1 MSARFEWRTSV
12 CAPDFPATAYE
23 ALRLRVTD
31 HTPFNTLA
39 WLCASEQALKSGEQ
53 LHVLLGW
60 QDEALA
66 LCLPLVASVE
76 RFARL
81 PFRVLHHLGHPLAD
95 RLALLTRLD
104 SDDIGK
110 ALAEIRQHLPHALL
124 QLNELAGP
132 TSEERTLKAWMSR
145 SSTAEQ
151 RLSCRVPVHLIS
163 DADHQEVSGDPRYK
177 LRRARKRIAACG
189 ALVRRITPDA
199 TTMGPLLK
207 AISEVEAVSWKGDE
221 GVGIFS
227 DERHRQWMDRAF
239 TALAARGL
247 VRVVV
252 LELEGRC
259 ISYRLGLLE
268 QGRLYDY
275 NLAFL
280 PQYADLGSGRVL
292 LEEWIRWGLEDN
304 WRWID
309 ASRVSLEN
317 SSHQL
322 HERMTGQLEHWRWS
336 FYSWRPSGLALGL
349 ALRVWQ
355 WLKPSLQ
362 QWRARRAAT
371 ATAAAATATA
381 TATVA
386 TVTPPAVTAPAKK
399 TSAPTEKLMEGEHA
413 SASHSQR

>member
-1 MSARFEWRTSV
+1 MAARFEWRTSL
-12 CAPDFPATAYE
+12 CAADFPAVAYE

-39 WLCASEQALKSGEQ
+39 WMAASEQALAAGEN

-60 QDEALA
+60 QGNELV
-66 LCLPLVASVE
+66 LCLPLVACVE
-76 RFARL
+76 RFGGL
-81 PFRVLHHLGHPLAD
+81 PFRVLHHLGYPLAD
-95 RLALLTRLD
+95 RLALLVRLD
-104 SDDIGK
+104 AENVRK
-110 ALAEIRQHLPHALL
+110 ALIEIRRRLPHALL
-124 QLNELAGP
+124 QLNEMSEP
-132 TSEERTLKAWMSR
+132 TGEESALSHWMAH
-145 SSTAEQ
+145 SSTGER
-151 RLSCRVPVHLIS
+151 RLSCRAPVHLIS
-163 DADHQEVSGDPRYK
+163 EADRQEVSGDPRYK

-189 ALVRRITPDA
+189 AVVRRITPDA
-199 TTMGPLLK
+199 STMGPLLK

-221 GVGIFS
+221 GVGIFA
-227 DERHRQWMDRAF
+227 DERHRTWMDQAF
-239 TALAARGL
+239 TALAAQRL

-252 LELEGRC
+252 LELDGRC

-292 LEEWIRWGLEDN
+292 LEEWIRWGLDDN

-336 FYSWRPSGLALGL
+336 FYSWQPSGIALGL
-349 ALRVWQ
+349 ALRFWQ
-355 WLKPSLQ
+355 RLKPSLQ
-362 QWRARRAAT
+362 KWRARRAAS
-371 ATAAAATATA
+371 A
-381 TATVA
+381 
-386 TVTPPAVTAPAKK
+386 VTPTPVAAAVTAPVAAPVSKK
-399 TSAPTEKLMEGEHA
+399 TATPSEKIMEGEHA
-413 SASHSQR
+413 STRHS

>member
-1 MSARFEWRTSV
+1 MAARFEWRTSL

-23 ALRLRVTD
+23 TLRLRVTD
-31 HTPFNTLA
+31 HTPFNALA
-39 WLCASEQALKSGEQ
+39 WMCASEQALKAGES

-60 QDEALA
+60 QGSELV

-76 RFARL
+76 RFGGL
-81 PFRVLHHLGHPLAD
+81 PFRVLHHLGYPLTD
-95 RLALLTRLD
+95 RLALLARMDRENTR
-104 SDDIGK
+104 K
-110 ALAEIRQHLPHALL
+110 ALVEIRRQLPHAML
-124 QLNELAGP
+124 QLNEL
-132 TSEERTLKAWMSR
+132 SEPVGEESALTEWMAH
-145 SSTAEQ
+145 SSTGER

-189 ALVRRITPDA
+189 AQVRRITPDA
-199 TTMGPLLK
+199 TTMGPLLQ

-239 TALAARGL
+239 TALAAQGL

-252 LELEGRC
+252 LELDGRC

-292 LEEWIRWGLEDN
+292 LEEWIRWGLDEH
-304 WRWID
+304 WHWID

-349 ALRVWQ
+349 ALRLWQ
-355 WLKPSLQ
+355 WFKPSLQ
-362 QWRARRAAT
+362 KWRARRAA
-371 ATAAAATATA
+371 AARA
-381 TATVA
+381 
-386 TVTPPAVTAPAKK
+386 VTPAPAPVAAPAKAA
-399 TSAPTEKLMEGEHA
+399 SIDQNREGGHA
-413 SASHSQR
+413 SPSHSQR

>member
-1 MSARFEWRTSV
+1 MAARFEWRTSL
-12 CAPDFPATAYE
+12 CAADFPAAAYE

-39 WLCASEQALKSGEQ
+39 WMAASEQALAAGEN

-60 QDEALA
+60 QGNELV

-76 RFARL
+76 RFGGL
-81 PFRVLHHLGHPLAD
+81 PFRVLHHLGYPLAD
-95 RLALLTRLD
+95 RLALLARLD
-104 SDDIGK
+104 AENVRK
-110 ALAEIRQHLPHALL
+110 ALIEIRRRLPHALL
-124 QLNELAGP
+124 QLNEMSEPTGEESALAH
-132 TSEERTLKAWMSR
+132 WMAH
-145 SSTAEQ
+145 SSTGER
-151 RLSCRVPVHLIS
+151 RLSCRAPVHLIS
-163 DADHQEVSGDPRYK
+163 EADRQEVSGDPRYK

-189 ALVRRITPDA
+189 AVVRRITPDA
-199 TTMGPLLK
+199 STMGPLLQ

-221 GVGIFS
+221 GVGIFA
-227 DERHRQWMDRAF
+227 DERHRTWMDQAF
-239 TALAARGL
+239 TALAAQGL

-252 LELEGRC
+252 LELDGRC

-292 LEEWIRWGLEDN
+292 LEEWIRWGLDDN

-336 FYSWRPSGLALGL
+336 FYSWQPSGVALGL
-349 ALRVWQ
+349 ALRFWQ
-355 WLKPSLQ
+355 RLKPSLQ
-362 QWRARRAAT
+362 KWRARRAASAVKPT
-371 ATAAAATATA
+371 PAAAAVAAPVAAPVSKKAAT
-381 TATVA
+381 
-386 TVTPPAVTAPAKK
+386 P
-399 TSAPTEKLMEGEHA
+399 SEKIMEGEHA
-413 SASHSQR
+413 STRHS

>member
-1 MSARFEWRTSV
+1 MSARFEWRTSL
-12 CAPDFPATAYE
+12 CTHDFPAAAYE
-23 ALRLRVTD
+23 ALRQRVTD

-39 WLCASEQALKSGEQ
+39 WLYASELALKPGEQ

-60 QDEALA
+60 QGDELA

-81 PFRVLHHLGHPLAD
+81 PFRVLHHLGYPLAD

-104 SDDIGK
+104 GDNLRE
-110 ALAEIRQHLPHALL
+110 ALRQIRQRLPHAVL
-124 QLNELAGP
+124 QLNELAGS
-132 TSEERTLKAWMSR
+132 TAQAQTLAPWQAH

-163 DADHQEVSGDPRYK
+163 EADHQEVSGDPRYK
-177 LRRARKRIAACG
+177 LRRARKRIATCG

-199 TTMGPLLK
+199 LTMGPLLQE
-207 AISEVEAVSWKGDE
+207 ISEVEAVSWKGDE
-221 GVGIFS
+221 GVGIFA
-227 DERHRQWMDRAF
+227 DARHRKWMDHAF

-292 LEEWIRWGLEDN
+292 LEEWIRWGLEDH
-304 WRWID
+304 WQWID

-336 FYSWRPSGLALGL
+336 FYSWRPSGLVLGL

-355 WLKPSLQ
+355 RFKPRLQ
-362 QWRARRAAT
+362 QWRARRAA
-371 ATAAAATATA
+371 AAVPTPAP
-381 TATVA
+381 VA
-386 TVTPPAVTAPAKK
+386 TPAVKAP
-399 TSAPTEKLMEGEHA
+399 APTEKLKEGEHA
-413 SASHSQR
+413 SASDSQC

>member
-1 MSARFEWRTSV
+1 MSARFEWRTSL
-12 CAPDFPATAYE
+12 CTHDFPVAAYE
-23 ALRLRVTD
+23 ALRQRVTD

-39 WLCASEQALKSGEQ
+39 WLYASELALKPGER

-60 QDEALA
+60 QGAELA

-81 PFRVLHHLGHPLAD
+81 PFRVLHHLGYPLAD

-104 SDDIGK
+104 DDNLRK
-110 ALAEIRQHLPHALL
+110 ALTQIRQRLPHAVL
-124 QLNELAGP
+124 QLNELAGSTAQALAP
-132 TSEERTLKAWMSR
+132 WQAL

-163 DADHQEVSGDPRYK
+163 EADHQEVSGDPRYK

-189 ALVRRITPDA
+189 ARVRRITPDA
-199 TTMGPLLK
+199 LTMGPLLQE
-207 AISEVEAVSWKGDE
+207 ISEVEAVSWKGDE

-227 DERHRQWMDRAF
+227 DVRHRLWMERAF

-247 VRVVV
+247 VRLVV

-304 WRWID
+304 WCWID

-336 FYSWRPSGLALGL
+336 FYSWRPGGLVLGL

-355 WLKPSLQ
+355 RLKPRLQ
-362 QWRARRAAT
+362 QWRTRRAAT
-371 ATAAAATATA
+371 A
-381 TATVA
+381 VA
-386 TVTPPAVTAPAKK
+386 TPAVKTPAPA
-399 TSAPTEKLMEGEHA
+399 EKLKEGEHA
-413 SASHSQR
+413 SASDSQR

>member
-1 MSARFEWRTSV
+1 MATRFEWRTSL
-12 CAPDFPATAYE
+12 CAPGFPAAAYE

-31 HTPFNTLA
+31 HTPFNGLA
-39 WLCASEQALKSGEQ
+39 WLCAAEQALTDGQ
-53 LHVLLGW
+53 RLHVLLGW
-60 QDEALA
+60 QGDELA
-66 LCLPLVASVE
+66 LCLPLVAGHE
-76 RFARL
+76 RFGGL
-81 PFRVLHHLGHPLAD
+81 PFRVLHHLGYPLAD
-95 RLALLTRLD
+95 RLALLACLD
-104 SDDIGK
+104 AEGIRK
-110 ALAEIRQHLPHALL
+110 ALIVIRRHLPHALL
-124 QLNELAGP
+124 QLNEL
-132 TSEERTLKAWMSR
+132 SEPPGEESALTVWMAH
-145 SSTAEQ
+145 SSTGER
-151 RLSCRVPVHLIS
+151 RLSCKVPVHLIS
-163 DADHQEVSGDPRYK
+163 DADRQEVSGDPRYK

-189 ALVRRITPDA
+189 AEVRRITPDA
-199 TTMGPLLK
+199 STMGPLLQ

-221 GVGIFS
+221 GVGIFA

-252 LELEGRC
+252 LELDGRC

-292 LEEWIRWGLEDN
+292 LEEWIRWGLDEN

-336 FYSWRPSGLALGL
+336 FYSWRLSGLVLGS
-349 ALRVWQ
+349 ALRLWQ
-355 WLKPSLQ
+355 RLKPGLK
-362 QWRARRAAT
+362 QWQAKRAT
-371 ATAAAATATA
+371 A
-381 TATVA
+381 VVVVP
-386 TVTPPAVTAPAKK
+386 VTPPVTTPPVAKSAV
-399 TSAPTEKLMEGEHA
+399 PTEKTREGEHA
-413 SASHSQR
+413 SPSHSQR

>member
-1 MSARFEWRTSV
+1 MSARFEWRTSL
-12 CAPDFPATAYE
+12 CTHDFPVAAYE
-23 ALRLRVTD
+23 ALRQRVTD

-39 WLCASEQALKSGEQ
+39 WLYASELALKPGEQ

-60 QDEALA
+60 QGDELA
-66 LCLPLVASVE
+66 LCLPLVASME

-81 PFRVLHHLGHPLAD
+81 PFRVLHHLGYPLAD

-104 SDDIGK
+104 DDNLRK
-110 ALAEIRQHLPHALL
+110 ALTLIRKHLPHAVL
-124 QLNELAGP
+124 QLNELAGSTALAQALAP
-132 TSEERTLKAWMSR
+132 WQAL

-151 RLSCRVPVHLIS
+151 RLSCEVPVHLIS
-163 DADHQEVSGDPRYK
+163 EADHQEVSGDPRYK

-189 ALVRRITPDA
+189 ALVRRIIPDA
-199 TTMGPLLK
+199 LTMGPLLQE
-207 AISEVEAVSWKGDE
+207 ISEVEAVSWKGDE

-227 DERHRQWMDRAF
+227 DARHRQWMDRAF

-280 PQYADLGSGRVL
+280 PQYAHLGSGRVL

-304 WRWID
+304 WQWID

-336 FYSWRPSGLALGL
+336 FYSWRPGGLVLGL
-349 ALRVWQ
+349 ALRGWQ
-355 WLKPSLQ
+355 RVKPRLQ
-362 QWRARRAAT
+362 QWRARRAAAVVVT
-371 ATAAAATATA
+371 TTSGAA
-381 TATVA
+381 
-386 TVTPPAVTAPAKK
+386 PAVKAP
-399 TSAPTEKLMEGEHA
+399 APTENLKEGEHA
-413 SASHSQR
+413 SASDSQR

>member
-1 MSARFEWRTSV
+1 MAARFEWRTSL
-12 CAPDFPATAYE
+12 CADDFPAAAYE

-39 WLCASEQALKSGEQ
+39 WMAASERALTSGER

-60 QDEALA
+60 EGDELV

-76 RFARL
+76 RFGRL
-81 PFRVLHHLGHPLAD
+81 PFRVLHHLGYPLAD
-95 RLALLTRLD
+95 RLALLARTDRD
-104 SDDIGK
+104 SIEQ
-110 ALAEIRQHLPHALL
+110 ALVEIRRQVPHALL
-124 QLNELAGP
+124 QLNELSDP
-132 TSEERTLKAWMSR
+132 TDGESALTGWTAHSSMGER
-145 SSTAEQ
+145 

-163 DADHQEVSGDPRYK
+163 EADRQEVSGDPRYK
-177 LRRARKRIAACG
+177 LRRARKRIAAIG
-189 ALVRRITPDA
+189 AEVRRITPDA
-199 TTMGPLLK
+199 STMGPLLQ

-221 GVGIFS
+221 GVGIFA

-239 TALAARGL
+239 TALAAQGL

-292 LEEWIRWGLEDN
+292 LEEWIRWGLDDN

-336 FYSWRPSGLALGL
+336 FYSWHPSGIALGL

-355 WLKPSLQ
+355 WVKPLLQ
-362 QWRARRAAT
+362 RYKTWRAAKAAKP
-371 ATAAAATATA
+371 
-381 TATVA
+381 VA
-386 TVTPPAVTAPAKK
+386 APAPVVAPASKQANLKK
-399 TSAPTEKLMEGEHA
+399 ESAMESEHA
-413 SASHSQR
+413 SPSHSQR

>member
-1 MSARFEWRTSV
+1 MTVRLQW
-12 CAPDFPATAYE
+12 CASLCAADFPAAAYE
-23 ALRLRVTD
+23 ALRLRVMD
-31 HTPFNTLA
+31 HTPFNALA
-39 WLCASEQALKSGEQ
+39 WMSASEQALTAGER

-60 QDEALA
+60 QGQELV

-76 RFARL
+76 RFGGL
-81 PFRVLHHLGHPLAD
+81 PFRVLHHLGYPLAD
-95 RLALLTRLD
+95 RLALLACLEA
-104 SDDIGK
+104 SDMRM
-110 ALAEIRQHLPHALL
+110 ALTEIRRRLPHALL
-124 QLNELAGP
+124 QLNELYEPADA
-132 TSEERTLKAWMSR
+132 TSALSGWMSQ
-145 SSTAEQ
+145 SSTAER
-151 RLSCRVPVHLIS
+151 RLSCRVPVHRVT

-189 ALVRRITPDA
+189 AQVRRITPDA

-207 AISEVEAVSWKGDE
+207 VIGEVEAVSWKGDE
-221 GVGIFS
+221 GVGIFAG
-227 DERHRQWMDRAF
+227 ERHRQWMDRAF
-239 TALAARGL
+239 TALAAQGL
-247 VRVVV
+247 VRVVI
-252 LELEGRC
+252 LELDGRC

-322 HERMTGQLEHWRWS
+322 HERMTGYMEHWRWS

-355 WLKPSLQ
+355 RCKPLLQ
-362 QWRARRAAT
+362 QWRARRAAVVST
-371 ATAAAATATA
+371 PVPVAAPASRAAAPTD
-381 TATVA
+381 TV
-386 TVTPPAVTAPAKK
+386 
-399 TSAPTEKLMEGEHA
+399 MEGKHA
-413 SASHSQR
+413 TASHSQR

>member
-1 MSARFEWRTSV
+1 MTVRLQWRTSL
-12 CAPDFPATAYE
+12 CAADFPVAAYE
-23 ALRLRVTD
+23 ALRLRVMD
-31 HTPFNTLA
+31 HTPFNALA
-39 WLCASEQALKSGEQ
+39 WMCASEQALAAGER

-60 QDEALA
+60 QSEELVF
-66 LCLPLVASVE
+66 CLPLVASVE
-76 RFARL
+76 RFGGL
-81 PFRVLHHLGHPLAD
+81 PFRVLHHLGYPLAD
-95 RLALLTRLD
+95 RLALLACLD
-104 SDDIGK
+104 AEGMRK
-110 ALAEIRQHLPHALL
+110 ALKEVRRRLPHALL
-124 QLNELAGP
+124 QLNELCEAP
-132 TSEERTLKAWMSR
+132 DALSEWMSH
-145 SSTAEQ
+145 SSTAER
-151 RLSCRVPVHLIS
+151 RLACRVPVHLIS
-163 DADHQEVSGDPRYK
+163 EADHQEVSGDPRYK

-189 ALVRRITPDA
+189 AQVRRIIPDA

-207 AISEVEAVSWKGDE
+207 VISEVEAVSWKGDE
-221 GVGIFS
+221 GVGIFA
-227 DERHRQWMDRAF
+227 DEHRRQWMDRAF
-239 TALAARGL
+239 TGLAAQGL

-252 LELEGRC
+252 LELDGRC

-336 FYSWRPSGLALGL
+336 FYSWRPSGLVLGL

-355 WLKPSLQ
+355 RAKPKLQ
-362 QWRARRAAT
+362 QWRARRAA
-371 ATAAAATATA
+371 AAAPPVLVAVPATKAA
-381 TATVA
+381 
-386 TVTPPAVTAPAKK
+386 
-399 TSAPTEKLMEGEHA
+399 APTDKNMEGKHA
-413 SASHSQR
+413 TASHSQR

>member
-1 MSARFEWRTSV
+1 MSARFEWRTSL
-12 CAPDFPATAYE
+12 CAPDFPAEAYE
-23 ALRLRVTD
+23 ALRLRITD

-39 WLCASEQALKSGEQ
+39 WMCASEQALKPGEQ

-60 QDEALA
+60 LGEELA

-81 PFRVLHHLGHPLAD
+81 PFRVLHHLGYPLAD

-104 SDDIGK
+104 GDNLRK
-110 ALAEIRQHLPHALL
+110 ALTQIRQRLPHAVL
-124 QLNELAGP
+124 QLNELAGSTAQAQVLAP
-132 TSEERTLKAWMSR
+132 WQAN
-145 SSTAEQ
+145 SSPAEQ

-163 DADHQEVSGDPRYK
+163 EADHQEVSGDPRYK

-199 TTMGPLLK
+199 LTMGPLLQE
-207 AISEVEAVSWKGDE
+207 ISEVEAVSWKGDE

-227 DERHRQWMDRAF
+227 DARHRQWMDRAF

-292 LEEWIRWGLEDN
+292 LEEWIRWGLEHN
-304 WRWID
+304 WQWID

-336 FYSWRPSGLALGL
+336 FYSWRPGGLLLGL

-355 WLKPSLQ
+355 RFKPRLQ
-362 QWRARRAAT
+362 QWRARRAV
-371 ATAAAATATA
+371 AA
-381 TATVA
+381 VA
-386 TVTPPAVTAPAKK
+386 TPAPGATPAVK
-399 TSAPTEKLMEGEHA
+399 TPAPTEKLKEGEHA
-413 SASHSQR
+413 SASDSQR

>member
-1 MSARFEWRTSV
+1 MSARFEWRTSL
-12 CAPDFPATAYE
+12 CTDDFPIAAYE

-39 WLCASEQALKSGEQ
+39 WLYASELALNPGEQ

-60 QDEALA
+60 QGEELA

-81 PFRVLHHLGHPLAD
+81 PFRVLHHLGYPLAD

-104 SDDIGK
+104 DDNLRK
-110 ALAEIRQHLPHALL
+110 ALTQIRQRLPHAVL
-124 QLNELAGP
+124 QLNELAGSTAQAQALAP
-132 TSEERTLKAWMSR
+132 WQAL

-163 DADHQEVSGDPRYK
+163 EADHQEVSGDPRYK

-189 ALVRRITPDA
+189 AQVRRITPDSL
-199 TTMGPLLK
+199 TMGPLLQE
-207 AISEVEAVSWKGDE
+207 ISEVEAVSWKGDE

-227 DERHRQWMDRAF
+227 DARHRQWMDRAF

-304 WRWID
+304 WQWID

-336 FYSWRPSGLALGL
+336 FYSGRPSGLLLGL
-349 ALRVWQ
+349 ALRIWQ
-355 WLKPSLQ
+355 RFKPRLQ
-362 QWRARRAAT
+362 QWRARRAA
-371 ATAAAATATA
+371 AA
-381 TATVA
+381 VA
-386 TVTPPAVTAPAKK
+386 TPAPGAAPAVKAP
-399 TSAPTEKLMEGEHA
+399 APTENLKEGKHA
-413 SASHSQR
+413 SASDSQR